1 MEEFEK
7 KFGRKGHNLGK
18 GEHSPP
24 REIQIGQC
32 PHLLNVVCEAG
43 EAEAGDDEDEDQEAE
58 LPGALAQRED
68 DGLQTPGVSG
78 DRIEV
83 I

>member
-1 MEEFEK
+1 MK
-7 KFGRKGHNLGK
+7 LNNLK
-18 GEHSPP
+18 YFF
-24 REIQIGQC
+24 

-43 EAEAGDDEDEDQEAE
+43 EAEAGDDEDEDQQPE

-78 DRIEV
+78 KKAEV
-83 I
+83 IIRGQLQESRWHGLFTNLCFMN

>member
-1 MEEFEK
+1 MK
-7 KFGRKGHNLGK
+7 LNKFKYFFH
-18 GEHSPP
+18 
-24 REIQIGQC
+24 
-32 PHLLNVVCEAG
+32 HLLNVVCEAG

-78 DRIEV
+78 DRAEV
-83 I
+83 NRHLGSR

>member
-1 MEEFEK
+1 MDGAMKLNTFK
-7 KFGRKGHNLGK
+7 YIF
-18 GEHSPP
+18 
-24 REIQIGQC
+24 

-68 DGLQTPGVSG
+68 DGL
-78 DRIEV
+78 
-83 I
+83 

>member
-1 MEEFEK
+1 MKLNNFK
-7 KFGRKGHNLGK
+7 NIF
-18 GEHSPP
+18 
-24 REIQIGQC
+24 

-78 DRIEV
+78 DRTEV
-83 I
+83 IIGGQLQESKWHGLLLIFIL

>member
-1 MEEFEK
+1 MKLNNFK
-7 KFGRKGHNLGK
+7 Y
-18 GEHSPP
+18 
-24 REIQIGQC
+24 IC

-78 DRIEV
+78 DRAEV
-83 I
+83 IQKSIAREQVAWVITDLYFMN